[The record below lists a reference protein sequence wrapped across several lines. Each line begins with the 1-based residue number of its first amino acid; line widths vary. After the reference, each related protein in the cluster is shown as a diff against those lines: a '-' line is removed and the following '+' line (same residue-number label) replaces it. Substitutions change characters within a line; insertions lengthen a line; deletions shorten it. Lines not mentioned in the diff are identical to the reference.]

1 MLVSLTKTKKNEN
14 NSGKALNYNK
24 EAAEIQLSS
33 KIEDGCIGKDRK
45 DFTCF
50 TPPLV

>member
-1 MLVSLTKTKKNEN
+1 MLVSLTKTKNEN
-14 NSGKALNYNK
+14 SSGKALDYNK

-33 KIEDGCIGKDRK
+33 KMEDGCIEKDRK

-50 TPPLV
+50 TPP